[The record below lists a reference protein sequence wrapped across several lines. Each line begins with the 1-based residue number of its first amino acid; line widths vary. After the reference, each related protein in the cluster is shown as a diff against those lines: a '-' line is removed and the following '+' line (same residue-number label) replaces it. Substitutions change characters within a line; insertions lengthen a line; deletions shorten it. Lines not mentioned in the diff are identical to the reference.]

1 MIRILGSPK
10 RLCDGITRRDWLM
23 ASSLSLGISANPL
36 KAAAPAVRQRGFGAA
51 RNVIL
56 LYPFGGPSH
65 IDTFDTKPDAPA
77 EIRGSFKT
85 IQSRLPGCNISEYLP
100 LTAGIMDRVTVLR
113 SLTHPWN
120 FHGMQWATTGLPAGS
135 IPHEETQ
142 FRPDHWPFVGS
153 VVHRLSQHKQ
163 SGIPNNVML
172 PWMLSKNRTKIP
184 YARPHAAWLG
194 SAYEPVWGEF
204 AGEATREVVRT
215 SDGPAESVRDP
226 YLGITPSGRFS
237 IAPNTELP
245 SEMTLDRLNGRKSLL
260 EQFDA
265 NSRRAETRLARNHE
279 ANQAHGFGLLQ
290 SPRVRTALDL
300 GREPDR
306 LRNAYGMTLFG
317 QGCLQARRLVE
328 SGCQFVTVIWDE
340 FKQLNT
346 GWDTHVDHVNRMKN
360 ELLPGFDSAFSSL
373 VIDLEDRGMLADTL
387 VLVLCE
393 MGRTPRMEG
402 NGRGHWGRAYTN
414 LMAGAGVARGRVIGK
429 TDKIGAEVI
438 DRPLSAKDV
447 LATTY
452 HLCGFDPHTMLPDSQ
467 NRPVALLPYGEVIK
481 EVLA

>member
-10 RLCDGITRRDWLM
+10 HLCDGITRRDWLM

-172 PWMLSKNRTKIP
+172 PWMLSKNRTKIFP
-184 YARPHAAWLG
+184 MRAPMPPGLAVPTSLCGVNSPARLRA
-194 SAYEPVWGEF
+194 
-204 AGEATREVVRT
+204 
-215 SDGPAESVRDP
+215 
-226 YLGITPSGRFS
+226 
-237 IAPNTELP
+237 
-245 SEMTLDRLNGRKSLL
+245 KSCALL
-260 EQFDA
+260 
-265 NSRRAETRLARNHE
+265 
-279 ANQAHGFGLLQ
+279 
-290 SPRVRTALDL
+290 TALL
-300 GREPDR
+300 NRYATLTLASLHLVGFR
-306 LRNAYGMTLFG
+306 LPRI
-317 QGCLQARRLVE
+317 QSCLL
-328 SGCQFVTVIWDE
+328 
-340 FKQLNT
+340 K
-346 GWDTHVDHVNRMKN
+346 
-360 ELLPGFDSAFSSL
+360 
-373 VIDLEDRGMLADTL
+373 
-387 VLVLCE
+387 
-393 MGRTPRMEG
+393 
-402 NGRGHWGRAYTN
+402 
-414 LMAGAGVARGRVIGK
+414 
-429 TDKIGAEVI
+429 
-438 DRPLSAKDV
+438 
-447 LATTY
+447 
-452 HLCGFDPHTMLPDSQ
+452 
-467 NRPVALLPYGEVIK
+467 
-481 EVLA
+481 

>member
-1 MIRILGSPK
+1 
-10 RLCDGITRRDWLM
+10 
-23 ASSLSLGISANPL
+23 
-36 KAAAPAVRQRGFGAA
+36 
-51 RNVIL
+51 
-56 LYPFGGPSH
+56 
-65 IDTFDTKPDAPA
+65 
-77 EIRGSFKT
+77 
-85 IQSRLPGCNISEYLP
+85 
-100 LTAGIMDRVTVLR
+100 
-113 SLTHPWN
+113 
-120 FHGMQWATTGLPAGS
+120 
-135 IPHEETQ
+135 
-142 FRPDHWPFVGS
+142 
-153 VVHRLSQHKQ
+153 
-163 SGIPNNVML
+163 
-172 PWMLSKNRTKIP
+172 
-184 YARPHAAWLG
+184 
-194 SAYEPVWGEF
+194 
-204 AGEATREVVRT
+204 
-215 SDGPAESVRDP
+215 
-226 YLGITPSGRFS
+226 
-237 IAPNTELP
+237 
-245 SEMTLDRLNGRKSLL
+245 
-260 EQFDA
+260 
-265 NSRRAETRLARNHE
+265 
-279 ANQAHGFGLLQ
+279 
-290 SPRVRTALDL
+290 
-300 GREPDR
+300 
-306 LRNAYGMTLFG
+306 MTLFG